1 MDWVEFIGKV
11 LVMYIAI
18 GFVSGFCLVHASMP
32 VNGKEPTI
40 KYSVIWG
47 IILMI
52 CDTCLVLFAEHN
64 LTFPL

>member
-32 VNGKEPTI
+32 VNGKEPTT
-40 KYSVIWG
+40 KCSVIWG
-47 IILMI
+47 IILI
-52 CDTCLVLFAEHN
+52 VCNTGLVLFAAHN
-64 LTFPL
+64 ITFPL